1 MIMGFPHNVPARLC
15 ATQVSNIKSNID
27 FKATQE
33 FYLDL
38 KSTLISIKTVLT
50 QNNIDFKATQDF
62 YLDFSP

>member
-38 KSTLISIKTVLT
+38 KSTLISVK
-50 QNNIDFKATQDF
+50 QF
-62 YLDFSP
+62 